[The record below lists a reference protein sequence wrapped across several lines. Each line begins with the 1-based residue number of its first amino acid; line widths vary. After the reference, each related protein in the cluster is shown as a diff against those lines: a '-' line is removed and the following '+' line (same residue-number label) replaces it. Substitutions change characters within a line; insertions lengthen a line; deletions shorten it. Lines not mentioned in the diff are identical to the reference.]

1 MNSGNDDQ
9 RWRGSNQ
16 QRGGQ
21 GGGQRRNM
29 PRDGNYSGGY
39 NNSNGSNA
47 WGRGNMNQ
55 NMHHHNQG
63 QQTSANSN
71 AGYYEQHVPVNG
83 FNTQEALD
91 LLTRAA
97 RAPGPEAEKP
107 ILYKGDKGW
116 STPKGNSSAWGQKR
130 KLDNPIV
137 CVNIDG
143 DVGNAMASGGDFL
156 VQLKKSHAAFQQNV
170 GRE

>member
-130 KLDNPIV
+130 
-137 CVNIDG
+137 
-143 DVGNAMASGGDFL
+143 NAMASGGDFL